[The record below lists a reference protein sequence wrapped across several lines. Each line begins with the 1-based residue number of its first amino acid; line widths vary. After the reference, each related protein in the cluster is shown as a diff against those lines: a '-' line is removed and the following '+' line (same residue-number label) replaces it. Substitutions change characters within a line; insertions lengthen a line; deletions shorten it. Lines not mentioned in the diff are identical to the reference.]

1 MMRVVTTAAALVLTG
16 GLVVGCQGDIG
27 KNPPEAAGGASV
39 TPKGDATSQ
48 PPPPPAVERTR
59 PATTR
64 PPTSTPGPTASKPTA
79 TKPSATR
86 RKDVALTQAQGR
98 SLVSSVALVPQDWGP
113 TYVQQEVG
121 YEWAGLEHVVT
132 GTDCTQVDQGTIPG
146 GIAAM
151 ARQVYIPDG
160 EPSVD
165 NLSKTLA
172 ASSATVY
179 SSTAQAK
186 TDIDMG
192 VADARRCPDTDLG
205 VGEWLKGIEVLDLEV
220 PGVDQ
225 VHVARASWSS
235 DKGGKPFRYVWVT
248 ARQGQMVLTAAVVD
262 RGDKTF
268 ESAKNQAIDAL
279 ALMIARTDMQL
290 G

>member
-1 MMRVVTTAAALVLTG
+1 MMRVVTTAAALVLAGT
-16 GLVVGCQGDIG
+16 LVVGCQGDG
-27 KNPPEAAGGASV
+27 EENPLRVPDSPAASV
-39 TPKGDATSQ
+39 TPEADTTSQ
-48 PPPPPAVERTR
+48 PPPPPVVDRTSR
-59 PATTR
+59 PPTTR
-64 PPTSTPGPTASKPTA
+64 PPTTTP
-79 TKPSATR
+79 KPSTTAR
-86 RKDVALTQAQGR
+86 EDVRLTAAQGE
-98 SLVSSVALVPQDWGP
+98 SLVSSVALVPKDWGP
-113 TYVQQEVG
+113 TYVKQELN

-132 GTDCTQVDQGTIPG
+132 GTDCKQVPQGTIPG
-146 GIAAM
+146 GVAQM
-151 ARQVYIPDG
+151 TRQVYVPDG

-172 ASSATVY
+172 MSSATVY
-179 SSTAQAK
+179 SSTAQAR

-192 VADARRCPDTDLG
+192 VAAARRCPDTDLG

-225 VHVARASWSS
+225 VHVARASWSTA
-235 DKGGKPFRYVWVT
+235 KGGKPFQYVWVT

-279 ALMIARTDMQL
+279 ALMIARTDVQL